1 MGMINNKK
9 ILAIITARGGSKGV
23 KGKNIKILNGMHLI
37 SYSINACKDSRYI
50 DKVILSSDDKEIIKV
65 AEENGVNV
73 PFVRPSELATDTA
86 TSVSVIKHATGF
98 MESIGEVYDYI
109 ITIQPT
115 SPFRT
120 SNHLDSAIEEIVNDD
135 NADSLVSITEAD
147 YNPYWMKVIKY
158 GYIESFMNIDE
169 KKFTRRQDLPKVY
182 KMNGSIFIS
191 KRDLIM
197 EKEQILGEKVL
208 PFLMSSKDSI
218 DIDDEEDFALAE
230 FVMRKEK

>member
-1 MGMINNKK
+1 MINNKK

-23 KGKNIKILNGMHLI
+23 KGKNIKSLNGIPLI
-37 SYSINACKDSRYI
+37 GYSINACKGSKYI

-65 AEENGVNV
+65 AEEAGVSV

-86 TSVSVIKHATGF
+86 TSVSVIKHAAGF
-98 MESIGEVYDYI
+98 MESNGESYDYI

-120 SNHLDSAIEEIVNDD
+120 SNHLDGAIEAIANDA
-135 NADSLVSITEAD
+135 NADSLVSITEVD
-147 YNPYWMKVIKY
+147 YNPYWMKVVKG
-158 GYIESFMNIDE
+158 GYIESFMEVDE

-197 EKEQILGEKVL
+197 EGEKILGEKVV
-208 PFLMSSKDSI
+208 PFFMSSNDSV
-218 DIDDEEDFALAE
+218 DIDNEEDFALAE
-230 FVMRKEK
+230 FLMRKEI